1 MNSVSSTR
9 ASLLLRIRNPNDV
22 QAWRQFVDVY
32 ASLIYGFLRKR
43 GLQDADAAD
52 LVQDVL
58 RSVSGAIGKLEYDR
72 SRGTFRS
79 WLFTITRNK
88 MYSFLESQARQV
100 RGSGDSGAIAILEEK
115 AVAPDDS
122 EGQWE
127 EEYQRRTFAWAV
139 ERIRGE
145 FQESTFSAFWKT
157 AVEGL
162 NPKGVGD
169 ELGMTPGAVYVA
181 RSRVLARLREEV
193 GKLKDE

>member
-9 ASLLLRIRNPNDV
+9 ASLLIRIRNPNDV

-72 SRGTFRS
+72 TRGTFRS

-88 MYSFLESQARQV
+88 MYTFLESQSRNV
-100 RGSGDSGAIAILEEK
+100 RGSGDSGAIAILEEN

-122 EGQWE
+122 ERQWE
-127 EEYQRRTFAWAV
+127 DEYQRRTFAWAV

-145 FQESTFSAFWKT
+145 FHATTFSAFWKT

-162 NPKGVGD
+162 NPKDVGA

-193 GKLKDE
+193 EKLKDE